1 MYVIECKIISRL
13 CTVPNLPFFDS
24 YRAIKK
30 VPALII
36 VSSVILDLMYREPKK
51 AKPPGMGGGADCGC
65 RGANGAKIVYSSN
78 NCF

>member
-1 MYVIECKIISRL
+1 VW
-13 CTVPNLPFFDS
+13 LPS
-24 YRAIKK
+24 LIVTEQLKK
-30 VPALII
+30 LPALII